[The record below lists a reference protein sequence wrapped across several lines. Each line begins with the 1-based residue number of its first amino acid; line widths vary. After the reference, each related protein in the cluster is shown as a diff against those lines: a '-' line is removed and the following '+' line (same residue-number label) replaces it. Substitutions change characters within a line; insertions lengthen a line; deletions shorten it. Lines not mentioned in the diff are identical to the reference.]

1 MLVALLVLVAAILAI
16 TLVDRERT
24 PERNVDDDLCPLD
37 SAQITASAT
46 LLVDLSKPLYD
57 TSSLSGLLHRVS
69 GDLRMDEEI
78 EVYAIAAQS
87 DSAAV
92 EAGAEAREAAA
103 AAPMLMGRLCK
114 PYNDADLLVGQ
125 AKDQRG
131 VRRDCDDLP
140 AQLPINLR
148 DVAGRFCAARNDLQ
162 VRINALAAQ
171 AEGGDRVPG
180 AELVEMLE
188 GVRGTLLQRS
198 APRTLYV
205 FSDMLQHA
213 AWYSHFDLDWTQ
225 WSSADYLEASVGS
238 SLLQESGLQESSL
251 DVSIFYLP
259 RQRVTESLR
268 PRNAHQ
274 QFWRSFFQGANV
286 HFEDLP
292 ALPAYAVQPLMR
304 RDGALAARDREEF
317 DRLVAETELLQ
328 AKIAEARSQLDEIQR
343 RPAAANAD
351 TESAATEAQL
361 RELESVLQ
369 AAQQEARPLDE
380 AAPVNV
386 AATPAPTPS
395 PPSTEAS
402 EVPIQTPDAGLAD
415 AADAAQADV
424 AVPAAAPQSDVS
436 APPVAS
442 PSATEAPTV
451 PPIAE
456 TALARVPAAVG
467 RPCVVSLKPRFLEQ
481 LYPDDRRVNYG
492 GGVVVVDY
500 LLDENG
506 ATVDT
511 DVVWRREESTST
523 RPRSFDALAEDA
535 LTAVRSW
542 ELDFVSPTTTCSKR
556 QRQRATFTYRSKCV
570 GAPVPSCRTVRDDV
584 IILSLSGDP

>member
-1 MLVALLVLVAAILAI
+1 MADFQNSTPPSEAARKKPGIARGRLMLVAPLVLVAAVLAI

-37 SAQITASAT
+37 ATQITASAT

-57 TSSLSGLLHRVS
+57 TPSLFGLLHRVS

-92 EAGAEAREAAA
+92 EAGAEAGEAAA

-148 DVAGRFCAARNDLQ
+148 DVAGRFCTARNDLQ

-171 AEGGDRVPG
+171 TEGRARVPG

-188 GVRGTLLQRS
+188 GIRETLLQRP

-225 WSSADYLEASVGS
+225 WSSADYLEALAGS
-238 SLLQESGLQESSL
+238 SLRQESGL

-259 RQRVTESLR
+259 RQWVTESLR

-292 ALPAYAVQPLMR
+292 ALPVYAVQPLMR

-328 AKIAEARSQLDEIQR
+328 AKIAEARSQLDELQR
-343 RPAAANAD
+343 RPATANAD

-380 AAPVNV
+380 GGAGERRCHAGVYPVAAIDGCERSANSDVGRWVGGCRRRGPSGRRRAARDAAIGRFGTAGRVAKRDGSANGAAPH
-386 AATPAPTPS
+386 
-395 PPSTEAS
+395 
-402 EVPIQTPDAGLAD
+402 G
-415 AADAAQADV
+415 
-424 AVPAAAPQSDVS
+424 
-436 APPVAS
+436 
-442 PSATEAPTV
+442 
-451 PPIAE
+451 
-456 TALARVPAAVG
+456 
-467 RPCVVSLKPRFLEQ
+467 
-481 LYPDDRRVNYG
+481 
-492 GGVVVVDY
+492 
-500 LLDENG
+500 NG
-506 ATVDT
+506 ARSGAGRRRASVRRQPQTAISRA
-511 DVVWRREESTST
+511 VVPRRSARELWRR
-523 RPRSFDALAEDA
+523 R
-535 LTAVRSW
+535 
-542 ELDFVSPTTTCSKR
+542 
-556 QRQRATFTYRSKCV
+556 
-570 GAPVPSCRTVRDDV
+570 CRGG
-584 IILSLSGDP
+584 LSA